1 MIHVQIEGPLE
12 SEQSKRPLLVP
23 TTLPT
28 LTEFIR
34 EIEEALQSEATHV
47 YIDTSFLIW
56 LTMLGKTARSEFISW
71 MDKIGRTRFHVPV
84 WASHEFL
91 RHHTKKLI
99 EESLTKAANKLTDL
113 ADTSYSYL
121 RPFLDEPLGGDPR
134 RPEKVRSEAR
144 EILTQVKI
152 LAQRVSRWS
161 GQHYSEHFIEVAN
174 LINEIGLRNAVI
186 FDSMSEIDIQEKN
199 RYSGRIPPG
208 FQDRRKKEQF
218 DQEEDGEA
226 VVGSNRFG
234 DLMLWREILHHAK
247 ADSVQT
253 ILILSNDRKNDWRM
267 GGPGEIVM
275 DQDLLAERRDW
286 PPVPTAHPLLSFEA
300 SKVANVTRVFL
311 IDSLYLAAFLRKT
324 GAACEN
330 FADAAIAVELPQAKG
345 FAKRVRKERARSMYA
360 AKQSEASPLG
370 DIDAQYDDG
379 PNTSDADLALKLSF
393 ATSRK
398 PGKAAVEALLAA
410 ALRDNFAGR
419 SLEDFLTPAFVQDAS
434 TGDLVRLAR
443 ELHVRALAGE
453 ALGES
458 HSVDLVN
465 LLPNLPHK
473 AATCL
478 YLGLLAAIYFDEEN
492 GVRLPPAN
500 LILWQVLKHQDKSFA
515 RPGIAVV
522 RERILK
528 ADRQPLYV
536 PSPEKPTLL
545 VEILTQTESLQVH
558 APLVGLR
565 MDGIELVTQAQGDS
579 DLSFASRFENR
590 SPLIVR
596 EIVEVACAVFGIPR
610 EQIGEDSS
618 LDREVGYESPT
629 GFQTPSEV
637 YRSKE

>member
-247 ADSVQT
+247 A
-253 ILILSNDRKNDWRM
+253 
-267 GGPGEIVM
+267 
-275 DQDLLAERRDW
+275 
-286 PPVPTAHPLLSFEA
+286 
-300 SKVANVTRVFL
+300 
-311 IDSLYLAAFLRKT
+311 
-324 GAACEN
+324 
-330 FADAAIAVELPQAKG
+330 
-345 FAKRVRKERARSMYA
+345 
-360 AKQSEASPLG
+360 
-370 DIDAQYDDG
+370 
-379 PNTSDADLALKLSF
+379 
-393 ATSRK
+393 
-398 PGKAAVEALLAA
+398 
-410 ALRDNFAGR
+410 GR